1 MLASASMTSASS
13 VSDPRGGFKHT
24 ADVNDITSSSAIV
37 SSGRKKWEL
46 IGEGSETWTLIAA

>member
-1 MLASASMTSASS
+1 MASASS